1 MFILLKLNCYLTSKC
16 LELNL
21 TFLGMALL
29 IVLLTIFITEKHL
42 KNEKPN

>member
-1 MFILLKLNCYLTSKC
+1 MFILLKLNCYLTSNC
-16 LELNL
+16 LELNQ

-29 IVLLTIFITEKHL
+29 IVLLTIFITETHL